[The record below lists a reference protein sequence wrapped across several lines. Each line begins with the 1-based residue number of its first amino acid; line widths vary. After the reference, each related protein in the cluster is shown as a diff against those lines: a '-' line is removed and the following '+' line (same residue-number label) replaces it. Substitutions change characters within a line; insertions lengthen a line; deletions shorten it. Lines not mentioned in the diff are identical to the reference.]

1 MLRFEGVSPVP
12 NSLARPLLFRQISRQ
27 RVHFTVSIGD
37 AIDQLREGCFLGA
50 LRTLMDDRNASS
62 LGAVFANV
70 RVLSKLAKLG

>member
-1 MLRFEGVSPVP
+1 MLRFEGVSRCPTAL
-12 NSLARPLLFRQISRQ
+12 LALCYSGKSVASV
-27 RVHFTVSIGD
+27 VHFTVSIGD